1 MTKSYTVDVIFFRN
15 EVNHLLEK
23 YKQQYF
29 RSVEENYSDELTLIK
44 VRYALEV
51 LKNESVKFII
61 LGIIFYLAG
70 YLGVYLFSF
79 AFLIPN
85 RIFSGGLHMKTG
97 IRCFFFSVCFFAA
110 LIFLTPLISVDDRV
124 LMVMT
129 AVAWLLII
137 IFSPVAS
144 SQKPIVT
151 VTKYYYCKMLSGIIT
166 ALSLIFLLLMADRGY
181 DTLFRYGCW
190 VIDMQCVQLTATY
203 VMMKAGKRREV
214 KKGLSA

>member
-1 MTKSYTVDVIFFRN
+1 MTKSYTVNVNFFRN

-29 RSVEENYSDELTLIK
+29 RSVEENYSDELTLVK

-51 LKNESVKFII
+51 LRNESVKFII
-61 LGIIFYLAG
+61 LGIIFFLTG
-70 YLGVYLFSF
+70 YIEAYLFSF
-79 AFLIPN
+79 VFLIPN

-97 IRCFFFSVCFFAA
+97 IQCFFFSLCFFAV
-110 LIFLTPLISVDDRV
+110 LIFLTPLISIDDRM

-129 AVAWLLII
+129 SVAWLLII

-166 ALSLIFLLLMADRGY
+166 ALSLIFLLLMSDRGH

-190 VIDMQCVQLTATY
+190 IIDMQCIQLTVAH
-203 VMMKAGKRREV
+203 VMMKTGKRHEV
-214 KKGLSA
+214 KKGLSD

>member
-1 MTKSYTVDVIFFRN
+1 M
-15 EVNHLLEK
+15 LEK

-51 LKNESVKFII
+51 LRNESVKFII

-70 YLGVYLFSF
+70 YLEAYLFSF
-79 AFLIPN
+79 VFLIPN

-97 IRCFFFSVCFFAA
+97 IQCFFFSLCFFAV
-110 LIFLTPLISVDDRV
+110 LIFLTPMISMDDRTLV
-124 LMVMT
+124 VVT

-166 ALSLIFLLLMADRGY
+166 ALSLIFLLLMSDRGY

-190 VIDMQCVQLTATY
+190 VIDMQCIQLTVAY
-203 VMMKAGKRREV
+203 VMMKVGKGQEV
-214 KKGLSA
+214 KKGLSV

>member
-1 MTKSYTVDVIFFRN
+1 M
-15 EVNHLLEK
+15 LEK

-97 IRCFFFSVCFFAA
+97 IRCFFFSLCFFAA

-190 VIDMQCVQLTATY
+190 VIDMQCVQLTAAY

>member
-1 MTKSYTVDVIFFRN
+1 M
-15 EVNHLLEK
+15 LEK

-70 YLGVYLFSF
+70 FLEVYLFSF

-97 IRCFFFSVCFFAA
+97 IRCFFFSLCFFAV

-144 SQKPIVT
+144 SQKPVVT

-181 DTLFRYGCW
+181 DKLFRYGCW
-190 VIDMQCVQLTATY
+190 VIDMQCVQLTAAY

>member
-61 LGIIFYLAG
+61 LGIFFYLAG

-97 IRCFFFSVCFFAA
+97 IRCFFFSLCFFAA

-190 VIDMQCVQLTATY
+190 VIDMQCVQLTAAY

>member
-1 MTKSYTVDVIFFRN
+1 M
-15 EVNHLLEK
+15 LEK

-61 LGIIFYLAG
+61 LGIFFYLAG

-97 IRCFFFSVCFFAA
+97 IRCFFFSLCFFAA

-190 VIDMQCVQLTATY
+190 VIDMQCVQLTAAY

>member
-1 MTKSYTVDVIFFRN
+1 M
-15 EVNHLLEK
+15 LEK

-51 LKNESVKFII
+51 LRNESMKFII

-70 YLGVYLFSF
+70 YLEAYFFSF
-79 AFLIPN
+79 VFLIPN

-97 IRCFFFSVCFFAA
+97 VQCFFFSLCFFAV
-110 LIFLTPLISVDDRV
+110 LIFLTPFISMDDRA
-124 LMVMT
+124 LMLMT

-166 ALSLIFLLLMADRGY
+166 ALSLIFLLLMSDRGY

-190 VIDMQCVQLTATY
+190 VIDMQCIQLTVAY
-203 VMMKAGKRREV
+203 LMMKAGKGQEV
-214 KKGLSA
+214 KKGLSV

>member
-1 MTKSYTVDVIFFRN
+1 MTKSYTVDINFFRN

-51 LKNESVKFII
+51 LRNESVKFII

-70 YLGVYLFSF
+70 YLEAYLFSF
-79 AFLIPN
+79 VFLIPN

-97 IRCFFFSVCFFAA
+97 IQCFFFSLCFFAV
-110 LIFLTPLISVDDRV
+110 LIFLTPMISMDDRV
-124 LMVMT
+124 LVVVT

-137 IFSPVAS
+137 IFSPVVS

-166 ALSLIFLLLMADRGY
+166 ALSLIFLLLMSDRGY

-190 VIDMQCVQLTATY
+190 VIDMQCIQLTVAY
-203 VMMKAGKRREV
+203 VMMKAGKGQEV
-214 KKGLSA
+214 KKGLSV